1 MNDVCRFERATVEA
15 AKSGQWTD
23 SLREHVETCAD
34 CAAAASVAGWMD
46 RLGRTDERQQKL
58 PDPAVV
64 WLKSQILRGSAVAER
79 ASRPVTIA
87 QIIAYLAVAAGW
99 AGFLSWKWTFIHGW
113 MRGFSAE
120 TIASHATTSSGVSL
134 GVLLTLFVLSSI
146 TVVVALHTIL
156 AEE

>member
-1 MNDVCRFERATVEA
+1 MSDVCRFERDTIEA

-23 SLREHVETCAD
+23 ALRGHVRTCAD

-46 RLGRTDERQQKL
+46 LLGRTDERQQKL

-87 QIIAYLAVAAGW
+87 QVIAYLLVAAGW
-99 AGFLSWKWTFIHGW
+99 AGFLSWKWTFIRDW
-113 MRGFSAE
+113 MTGFSPE
-120 TIASHATTSSGVSL
+120 SIAARAATTSGVSL
-134 GVLLTLFVLSSI
+134 GVLFTLFVLSSI

-156 AEE
+156 AED